1 MVVAA
6 VCCTGVVAGGVVS
19 GWLLI
24 AQRLLAV
31 GIAATLLGGLVGATV
46 LPAVKATG
54 RNVVG
59 ISVAGK
65 LATVSVPVIES
76 VPGDAVVS
84 CEPHI
89 GQTIS
94 AQAVLAG

>member
-1 MVVAA
+1 MVVDA
-6 VCCTGVVAGGVVS
+6 VCCTGVDIGGVFS
-19 GWLLI
+19 GWLLR

-31 GIAATLLGGLVGATV
+31 GIAATLLGGVVGATV
-46 LPAVKATG
+46 LPAVKAIG

-59 ISVAGK
+59 ISDAGSW
-65 LATVSVPVIES
+65 ATVSVPVIES
-76 VPGDAVVS
+76 VPGDAVVIF
-84 CEPHI
+84 EPHI